1 MSAIG
6 STKRHTAHARGSS
19 PRGGEERPVGARLGP
34 ERRPGRREGRQ
45 AVRGRDD
52 EALAR
57 TLDDEAASVTNG
69 DDT

>member
-1 MSAIG
+1 VRA
-6 STKRHTAHARGSS
+6 SS
-19 PRGGEERPVGARLGP
+19 PKEGQGQ
-34 ERRPGRREGRQ
+34 REGRQ